1 MKILHTSDWHLGRMI
16 YGRSLLPDQE
26 YFIEHVFYPILEEE
40 KPDLVL
46 LAGDIY
52 DRQIAPVAAIRLF
65 DRVLSE
71 LHRRNIPLAVISGN
85 HDGPDRMALG
95 SSMLRESGIYFATS
109 LENVFQPIIFSA
121 GESPCHLYLLPY
133 CEPAEVRD
141 YFQDDSIRGFTESYQ
156 AVLDKLRAGLD
167 PAACNILAAHC
178 FVAGGTLSDS
188 ESPIYVGGLGEV
200 NPAVFQGF
208 DYVALGHL
216 HAPQKAGPNGRYSGS
231 PLKYSF
237 DEENQQKSLTL
248 VETAKHGCRIRE
260 LPVRPLR
267 DMRTLAGTME
277 ELLALGK
284 QSPCEDYLY
293 LRIQEKSPVY
303 MPSEQLRPY
312 FPNLLGLRCDWLSAS
327 VPEKDRDLKDQLLR
341 RKVDEE
347 AVFYQFMEQVCG
359 EEPTEDDKAFLEALL
374 RQVKSGELD

>member
-40 KPDLVL
+40 KPDMVL
-46 LAGDIY
+46 LAGDVY

-71 LHRRNIPLAVISGN
+71 LHRRNIQVAVISGN

-95 SSMLRESGIYFATS
+95 ASMLRESGIYFATS
-109 LENVFQPIIFSA
+109 LENAFHPIVFPSEDF
-121 GESPCHLYLLPY
+121 PCHLYLLPY

-216 HAPQKAGPNGRYSGS
+216 HAPQKAGSNGRYSGS

-248 VETAKHGCRIRE
+248 VETAKHGCHIRE

-267 DMRTLAGTME
+267 DMRPWLEQWKNFWPLGNKAPARITFICASRKNLPSTCPPSSCAPISLTFLGCAVTGFP
-277 ELLALGK
+277 LL
-284 QSPCEDYLY
+284 
-293 LRIQEKSPVY
+293 
-303 MPSEQLRPY
+303 
-312 FPNLLGLRCDWLSAS
+312 F
-327 VPEKDRDLKDQLLR
+327 LKR
-341 RKVDEE
+341 T
-347 AVFYQFMEQVCG
+347 G
-359 EEPTEDDKAFLEALL
+359 I
-374 RQVKSGELD
+374 